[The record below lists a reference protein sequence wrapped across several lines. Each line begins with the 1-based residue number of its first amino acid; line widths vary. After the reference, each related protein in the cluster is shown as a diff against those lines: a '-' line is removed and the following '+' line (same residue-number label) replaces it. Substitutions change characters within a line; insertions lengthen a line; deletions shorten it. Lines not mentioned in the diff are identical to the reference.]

1 MVREAEFEA
10 VYRELIKVAQSGG
23 LTHYTDIAPLAG
35 LNMRDAEHRGRI
47 GKLLGDLSRRERVNG
62 RPLLSA
68 VVVSYGRKIPGAGFF
83 NMAQEIG
90 AYDGNNPV
98 RFWEEEL
105 QRVYGYWAAHP
116 ATPTA
121 ATTREAPILPE
132 QEVIYEIKGGIAYIT
147 LNRPEKL
154 NAINPEM
161 RELLWDAFQDVQH
174 NPEVRCAIVTGR
186 GRAFSTGHDLV
197 AMANARANEGPST
210 GDLYVVQSHIWKPI
224 IAAINGVC
232 LAQGCGI
239 ALGSDI
245 RIASRE
251 AQFGWPQAKRGIA
264 SVSGPALLSQVVPRN
279 IAFEFLFTGEF
290 VDAQKALEL
299 MLVNYV
305 VEPEEVLPRAEE
317 MAQKIVANAPLSLA
331 AIKEASIKGAEMGLE
346 ERVAF
351 AQAKRDE
358 VLQSEDAKE
367 GVAAFAEKRA
377 PVWKGR

>member
-1 MVREAEFEA
+1 MTE
-10 VYRELIKVAQSGG
+10 K
-23 LTHYTDIAPLAG
+23 
-35 LNMRDAEHRGRI
+35 
-47 GKLLGDLSRRERVNG
+47 
-62 RPLLSA
+62 
-68 VVVSYGRKIPGAGFF
+68 
-83 NMAQEIG
+83 
-90 AYDGNNPV
+90 
-98 RFWEEEL
+98 
-105 QRVYGYWAAHP
+105 
-116 ATPTA
+116 
-121 ATTREAPILPE
+121 
-132 QEVIYEIKGGIAYIT
+132 EVIYDIREGIAYIT

-161 RELLWDAFQDVQH
+161 RELLWEAFQDVKN
-174 NPEVRCAIVTGR
+174 NPDVRCAIVTGQ

-210 GDLYVVQSHIWKPI
+210 GDLYVEQSKIWKPI
-224 IAAINGVC
+224 ISAINGVC

-245 RIASRE
+245 RIASSEARFGWAQGCGIALGSDIRIASSE
-251 AQFGWPQAKRGIA
+251 AQFGWPQAKRGIS

-305 VEPEEVLPRAEE
+305 VAPEEVMPRAEA
-317 MAQKIVANAPLSLA
+317 MARQITANAPLSLA
-331 AIKEASIKGAEMGLE
+331 AIKEASIKGSEMGLE

-351 AQAKRDE
+351 AQKKRDE
-358 VLQSEDAKE
+358 VLETEDAQE
-367 GVAAFAEKRA
+367 GVRAVAEKRP

>member
-1 MVREAEFEA
+1 MTE
-10 VYRELIKVAQSGG
+10 K
-23 LTHYTDIAPLAG
+23 
-35 LNMRDAEHRGRI
+35 
-47 GKLLGDLSRRERVNG
+47 
-62 RPLLSA
+62 
-68 VVVSYGRKIPGAGFF
+68 
-83 NMAQEIG
+83 
-90 AYDGNNPV
+90 
-98 RFWEEEL
+98 
-105 QRVYGYWAAHP
+105 
-116 ATPTA
+116 
-121 ATTREAPILPE
+121 
-132 QEVIYEIKGGIAYIT
+132 EVIYEIKEGIAYIT

-161 RELLWDAFQDVQH
+161 RELMWDAFQDVKN
-174 NPEVRCAIVTGR
+174 NPEVRCAIVTGS

-210 GDLYVVQSHIWKPI
+210 GDLYVVQSQIWKPI

-245 RIASRE
+245 RIASTE
-251 AQFGWPQAKRGIA
+251 AQFGWPQAKRGIS

-279 IAFEFLFTGEF
+279 VAFEFLFTGEF
-290 VDAQKALEL
+290 VDARKALDL

-305 VEPEEVLPRAEE
+305 VATEDVMPRAEE
-317 MAQKIVANAPLSLA
+317 MARKITANAPLALA
-331 AIKEASIKGAEMGLE
+331 AIKEASIRGSEMGLE

-358 VLQSEDAKE
+358 VLATEDAKE
-367 GVAAFAEKRA
+367 GVTAFAEKRA